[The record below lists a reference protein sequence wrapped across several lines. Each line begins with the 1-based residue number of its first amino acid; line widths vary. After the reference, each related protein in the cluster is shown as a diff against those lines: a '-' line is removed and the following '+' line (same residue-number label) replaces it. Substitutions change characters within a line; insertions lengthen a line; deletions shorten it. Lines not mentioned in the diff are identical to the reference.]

1 MAGDASTQSVA
12 ARPDVA
18 FGRRFQLLVAL
29 TGLVV
34 AAYVA
39 ATLVGASEGALDL
52 AFTVAV
58 VTLPPFAWWAFAR
71 APAELRSFLLLLGL
85 AASFWLAGS
94 LIWYGYF
101 LANGQ
106 KVPSPPGPWDA
117 AFLIAYALAL
127 GAVYVGFRR
136 VISLRLV
143 ALDSSVLAAA
153 ALAFGAALVGHG
165 LAKGVSAASVVP
177 ILRPLLGIVMIALL
191 ASAALHRWEGLP
203 VPVALVGAG
212 QVCLTVGSFVY
223 AFEAVQSDYINDRW
237 ADLGWFAGAIVS
249 LLAASTVVLGI
260 NEPVRQ
266 LARRPAAIPN
276 EPVGAKGVLLLAV
289 GALAVTLGVALD
301 GKLSG
306 NEPVLIVG
314 LVCGAWVGLA
324 MAVRARTA
332 IRELERAYQRLDR
345 THSEL
350 EQTKDRLADA
360 NDELARANV
369 GLRAVHEAF
378 EGLLVMVDERTDG
391 GLRELIEQAGDEFAQ
406 LLKRY
411 RAREP

>member
-1 MAGDASTQSVA
+1 MAGDASTQLVA
-12 ARPDVA
+12 ARPGAVL
-18 FGRRFQLLVAL
+18 GRRFQLLVAL

-34 AAYVA
+34 AAYVV

-71 APAELRSFLLLLGL
+71 APAELRSFLFLLGL

-106 KVPSPPGPWDA
+106 KVPSPPGLWDA

-165 LAKGVSAASVVP
+165 LAKGISAASVVP

-203 VPVALVGAG
+203 VPVALVGTG
-212 QVCLTVGSFVY
+212 QVFLTIGSFVY

-266 LARRPAAIPN
+266 LGEASRDPERACRCQR
-276 EPVGAKGVLLLAV
+276 
-289 GALAVTLGVALD
+289 GALARRRRACGHARSRARREAERERAGLDRRAGVRRLGRPGD
-301 GKLSG
+301 GRPRADRDPGSSSAPTNASTAPTANSNRPKTGWRTQTTNS
-306 NEPVLIVG
+306 
-314 LVCGAWVGLA
+314 
-324 MAVRARTA
+324 RARTSGCA
-332 IRELERAYQRLDR
+332 PSTRRSRACLSWSTSAR
-345 THSEL
+345 T
-350 EQTKDRLADA
+350 
-360 NDELARANV
+360 
-369 GLRAVHEAF
+369 EAC
-378 EGLLVMVDERTDG
+378 
-391 GLRELIEQAGDEFAQ
+391 AS
-406 LLKRY
+406 
-411 RAREP
+411 

>member
-1 MAGDASTQSVA
+1 MR
-12 ARPDVA
+12 RPSC
-18 FGRRFQLLVAL
+18 GR
-29 TGLVV
+29 
-34 AAYVA
+34 
-39 ATLVGASEGALDL
+39 S
-52 AFTVAV
+52 
-58 VTLPPFAWWAFAR
+58 
-71 APAELRSFLLLLGL
+71 SFLLGL

-165 LAKGVSAASVVP
+165 LAKGISAASMVP

-212 QVCLTVGSFVY
+212 QVFLTIGSFVY

-289 GALAVTLGVALD
+289 GALTVTLAVALD

-324 MAVRARTA
+324 MAVRARAA

-350 EQTKDRLADA
+350 EQTQRP
-360 NDELARANV
+360 AR
-369 GLRAVHEAF
+369 GRKRRTRPRERRAAHRPRGV
-378 EGLLVMVDERTDG
+378 
-391 GLRELIEQAGDEFAQ
+391 
-406 LLKRY
+406 
-411 RAREP
+411 REPARHRRRAHGRRPARVDRAGRRRVRAAAQALPRPRTLDG